1 MGLNSGQAD
10 AVNRALDA
18 YESNQPGY
26 TIIGEGGTGKTYSV
40 MEVADILLDAG
51 QKILFVAPTNKAVK
65 QLEKAAR
72 KYGLA
77 MDKIGFRT
85 AHSALGL
92 SLMPSAEQKYAARVR
107 DSVLGDY
114 DMVVCDEASMLGE
127 TFLYDYLM
135 PDLAD
140 FGTFCLMMG
149 DNMQLPPVKEK
160 DSKAFDLFP
169 TSELTQVERQ
179 KNNPDGSPNG
189 ILQITHPLR
198 EAIKNNQVFDFN
210 FVPEHNVKVLKAAD
224 FLKAVVDQFDLTTD
238 LEDVRVL
245 AWRNFRVDDINKA
258 IRAKIYG
265 TNAARFEVGERL
277 VTGSPISKAGEIQL
291 STDEES
297 LVAGVRES
305 SMFDEATSEK
315 WKTWLVTLN
324 PVYAG
329 TSQVFAHVLHEDEI
343 GRYNKHINSLKEKA
357 IEAKRKGSSN
367 AGWYWKQLHTFKD
380 LFADLKYCYC
390 ITVHRSQ
397 GSTFK
402 RVMVDVKDLLEN
414 PTRSERQRLLYVAFS
429 RPQEELIINKTG
441 FRA

>member
-1 MGLNSGQAD
+1 MGLNTGQTL
-10 AVNRALDA
+10 AVNGALDA
-18 YESNQPGY
+18 YEGGKPGY

-40 MEVADILLDAG
+40 MEIAKLMVDDG
-51 QKILFVAPTNKAVK
+51 QKVIFMAPTNKAVK

-72 KYGLA
+72 AYGVK
-77 MDKIGFRT
+77 MDEVGFRT

-92 SLMPSAEQKYAARVR
+92 SLMPTDEKKYAAQVR
-107 DSVLGDY
+107 DSVVGDY

-127 TFLYDYLM
+127 VFLFNYM
-135 PDLAD
+135 IPEMEKA
-140 FGTFCLMMG
+140 GVFCLLMG

-160 DSKAFDLFP
+160 ESLAFTLFP

-179 KNNPDGSPNG
+179 KNNPDGTPNG

-198 EAIKNNQVFDFN
+198 EAIKNGTVYEFKQA
-210 FVPEHNVKVLKAAD
+210 PAHNVTVLKSGD
-224 FLKAVVDQFDLTTD
+224 FLKTVVDQFDLTTD

-245 AWRNFRVDDINKA
+245 AWRNFRVNDINNA

-265 TNAARFEVGERL
+265 SDAKRFEVGERL
-277 VTGSPISKAGEIQL
+277 VLGSPIQKEGETVL
-291 STDEES
+291 ATDEES
-297 LVAGVRES
+297 IVAAISEGF
-305 SMFDEATSEK
+305 MFDENTSEK
-315 WKTWLVTLN
+315 WKTWMLTLH
-324 PVYAG
+324 PVYADVK
-329 TSQVFAHVLHEDEI
+329 QVFAHVLHEDEFE
-343 GRYNKHINSLKEKA
+343 RYRKHTQKLTDKA
-357 IEAKRKGSSN
+357 LDIKAKKGN
-367 AGWYWKQLHTFKD
+367 ANWVWKQLHQFKD

-429 RPQEELIINKTG
+429 RPQVELIINKLG
-441 FRA
+441 FKA